1 MRLKI
6 AASQTIKMSDGKDK
20 SLRLGE
26 KTAAEISRIFSES
39 SNTDDWV
46 PKENPF
52 TELFQLQRKPKATVL
67 DHSPVPTKPINFQ
80 KTEVFG
86 FSDALHLKDVTN
98 RLPKSIN
105 ANPSNHTNEETGKLE
120 DGILTNSYVKNNS
133 NIIKKDKH
141 VNITYNEQNHD
152 LDDHHIDQEVAESV
166 ISINSNIDNKNF
178 DSLTNDNVQNDK
190 SGESESLSV
199 MNHNVNTDSHTWRPL
214 KLDASG
220 DIKPASNKPL
230 HENGKIVLNNITS
243 YNNITS
249 SDSWIPNSG
258 PITKIRD

>member
-1 MRLKI
+1 
-6 AASQTIKMSDGKDK
+6 MSNGKDK

-67 DHSPVPTKPINFQ
+67 DHSTVPTKPINFQ

-105 ANPSNHTNEETGKLE
+105 ANPSNYTKEETGKLE
-120 DGILTNSYVKNNS
+120 VGILTNSYVKNIS
-133 NIIKKDKH
+133 NITKKDNH
-141 VNITYNEQNHD
+141 GNITYNEQIHD

-166 ISINSNIDNKNF
+166 ISINSNSDNKNF

-199 MNHNVNTDSHTWRPL
+199 MNYNVNTDGHTWRPL
-214 KLDASG
+214 KLDESG

-243 YNNITS
+243 FKNITS